1 MMSELEW
8 ESAAHA
14 ALERSQPLDGKVI
27 VITGAGGL
35 LGEQHCKA
43 VRKAGGRVVGV
54 DRKSYVEWTGSDGR
68 GRNFPNRCN
77 LRLVGDV
84 TENGT
89 AEGALDLTLEKLGRV
104 DGLINNA
111 SINPKVEDGL
121 SGRFE
126 DMSLQ
131 EWNDTLAVG
140 LGGAFQFSQV
150 FGKWMHE
157 HGGGVILNVASVLS
171 VVAPDQRLYE
181 GAVKPVTYSVEKH
194 GLIGLTRYLATYWP
208 NVRCNA
214 ISPAGVENG
223 QPQEFID
230 RLCDKIPAGRMAK
243 PDEYKDAVIFCL
255 TQEYLNGHNLV
266 IDGGYSVW

>member
-1 MMSELEW
+1 MNLN
-8 ESAAHA
+8 
-14 ALERSQPLDGKVI
+14 GKVI

-43 VRKAGGRVVGV
+43 VEEAGGVAIGLDIKPLEEWAYYATAYRALWRCDITGTDVAQRVL
-54 DRKSYVEWTGSDGR
+54 GR
-68 GRNFPNRCN
+68 
-77 LRLVGDV
+77 V
-84 TENGT
+84 
-89 AEGALDLTLEKLGRV
+89 LGGWKRV

-126 DMSLQ
+126 DMTPQ

-157 HGGGVILNVASVLS
+157 HDGGVILNVASVLS
-171 VVAPDQRLYE
+171 VVAPDQRLYD
-181 GAVKPVTYSVEKH
+181 GDVKPVTYSVEKH

-214 ISPAGVENG
+214 ISPAGVQNG
-223 QPQEFID
+223 QPDRFVD
-230 RLCDKIPAGRMAK
+230 RLSDKIPAGRMAK
-243 PDEYKDAVIFCL
+243 PDEYKDAVVFCL
-255 TQEYLNGHNLV
+255 TQEYMTGHNLV